1 MAEGMEAEGP
11 RLFEEEDYKPC
22 FCGVELM
29 NDFCDSSMFFLMLDS
44 ESFLLDYTG
53 VRWPRGVGGRP

>member
-11 RLFEEEDYKPC
+11 RLFEEEDEIPC

-44 ESFLLDYTG
+44 ESCLITG
-53 VRWPRGVGGRP
+53 EFDGPEV